1 MPSQMGVPGR
11 TGRLTALYVAI
22 WGVLAVGA
30 ALYLGGLAIRAD
42 LLPSLAAQISTQ
54 AQTAQTSEPDVA
66 RAISQVEGLG
76 RSVADLRA
84 EVGNVKEAL
93 ARQDERVREVPA
105 LQAEVGE
112 IKTALAGQE
121 ERQRNLSGRL
131 AAFEAQ
137 AMAHAAATQAA
148 AVQPSVSHGA
158 PGGIVTGSV
167 EERADPA
174 ARMEPKAAKPSEE
187 HKAAKASEDPKPA
200 KASEPRSA
208 ERKPAVQQ
216 TASASAV
223 PPFGP
228 AKVVALSGPVALQ
241 LGTGSSP
248 DDLRLKWLRLT
259 SSSGGMLQR
268 FEPRYAESK
277 GGAAPLYRLIIGPIA
292 NSDEASRLCNQLK
305 AKKLSCSVTAVAG
318 QPL

>member
-1 MPSQMGVPGR
+1 
-11 TGRLTALYVAI
+11 
-22 WGVLAVGA
+22 VGA

-187 HKAAKASEDPKPA
+187 HKAAKASE
-200 KASEPRSA
+200 PRSA
-208 ERKPAVQQ
+208 ERKPAIQQ

-277 GGAAPLYRLIIGPIA
+277 GGAAPPYRLIIGPIA